1 MANAAA
7 VPGMGWTLTYGER
20 RREGFGALG
29 RGSPFDKLRVN
40 GWAGT
45 QDVND
50 WTSAQGERVG
60 RRSGCEIAADVGG
73 MSEVRVWGTPHT
85 PALSLRR
92 SGFGNASR
100 RCLRLVGYRKVSRRG
115 GGRIRS

>member
-7 VPGMGWTLTYGER
+7 VPGMGRTLTYGER

-45 QDVND
+45 Q
-50 WTSAQGERVG
+50 GERVDQ
-60 RRSGCEIAADVGG
+60 RSG
-73 MSEVRVWGTPHT
+73 
-85 PALSLRR
+85 
-92 SGFGNASR
+92 
-100 RCLRLVGYRKVSRRG
+100 
-115 GGRIRS
+115 